1 MVRYTAK
8 DLVKAASQIADLENS
23 DFISWNENIRLMN
36 EAYTALYQKLI
47 NKNDQSF
54 VVSFTTKDREIELP
68 FDFWQLKNVSIWN
81 NGNVVPILRRSAST
95 SYNSLYY
102 EIRNNVLYITGNF
115 AGEVLVEYWPA
126 PVALYYPPEAKDLGV
141 TLVDIVPFGAY
152 DKKILYKKDVEG
164 KVYWHVY
171 DVENGTDTNLNIEVE
186 TKTRFAYIHKNYILF
201 TGHDVDGYY
210 ISITDYN
217 GNVIYDSTSHKD
229 HCIPVIYRD
238 AIYDIDPNDNSIT
251 FIYGTYYS
259 TDNIS
264 IDVSKVGTNNNN
276 VIFYLALD
284 NGAIGKVMPIPGNEE
299 TDDPKCL
306 TDLYINN
313 SYEHTI
319 ASDYL
324 PLASGNT
331 INTIYRNMMTQHDTD
346 LDKEVSIPTSK
357 KALCISKLD
366 DNTGYGFY
374 TLDGDNN
381 LYIESFLE
389 NTCLD
394 FPNSFYFELLSY
406 ILADAYKA
414 KQGADDSQILAKLS
428 QMEQVFYDSLSSDAY
443 GPVRITNVY

>member
-8 DLVKAASQIADLENS
+8 DLVKAARQIADLENS

-47 NKNDQSF
+47 NKDDQSF
-54 VVSFTTKDREIELP
+54 IVSFTTKDREIELP

-115 AGEVLVEYWPA
+115 AGEILVEYWPA
-126 PVALYYPPEAKDLGV
+126 PVALYYPSEVKDLGV

-164 KVYWHVY
+164 TVYWHVY
-171 DVENGTDTNLNIEVE
+171 DVENGTDTDLHIEVE
-186 TKTRFAYIHKNYILF
+186 TETRFAYIHKNYILF
-201 TGHDVDGYY
+201 TGHDADNYY

-217 GNVIYDSTSHKD
+217 GNVIYNGRQYSTRFV
-229 HCIPVIYRD
+229 PVIYRD
-238 AIYDIDPNDNSIT
+238 SAYQVSLNDNDIE
-251 FIYGTYYS
+251 FLYGTYYDP
-259 TDNIS
+259 DNIDL
-264 IDVSKVGTNNNN
+264 DVSAIGTNNNS

-284 NGAIGKVMPIPGNEE
+284 NGAVGKVMPMPGSDES
-299 TDDPKCL
+299 DDPKCL
-306 TDLYINN
+306 IDLYINN
-313 SYEHTI
+313 TYDRSI
-319 ASDYL
+319 ASDYY
-324 PLASGNT
+324 PLASDDI
-331 INTIYRNMMTQHDTD
+331 INTVYRNMMNQYDTD
-346 LDKEVSIPTSK
+346 LDKEVSITTSK
-357 KALCISKLD
+357 KALCISKID

-443 GPVRITNVY
+443 SSVRITNVY

>member
-8 DLVKAASQIADLENS
+8 DLVKAARQIADLENS

-47 NKNDQSF
+47 NKDDKSF
-54 VVSFTTKDREIELP
+54 IVSFTTKDREIELP

-126 PVALYYPPEAKDLGV
+126 PVALYYPSEVKDLGV

-152 DKKILYKKDVEG
+152 DKKILYKKDVDST
-164 KVYWHVY
+164 VYWHVY
-171 DVENGTDTNLNIEVE
+171 DVENGTDTDLNIEVE
-186 TKTRFAYIHKNYILF
+186 TETRFAYIHKNYILF
-201 TGHDVDGYY
+201 TGHDADNYY

-217 GNVIYDSTSHKD
+217 GNVIYDSAAHRD
-229 HCIPVIYRD
+229 NHIPVIYRD
-238 AIYDIDPNDNSIT
+238 AIYDIDPDDNSIA

-264 IDVSKVGTNNNN
+264 IDVSKVGTNNNT

-284 NGAIGKVMPIPGNEE
+284 NGAIGRVMPIPGNDE

-306 TDLYINN
+306 IDLYINN
-313 SYEHTI
+313 SYEHSI
-319 ASDYL
+319 ASDYY
-324 PLASGNT
+324 PLASGDI
-331 INTIYRNMMTQHDTD
+331 INTVYRNMMNQYDTD
-346 LDKEVSIPTSK
+346 LDKEVSITTSK

-374 TLDGDNN
+374 SVDGDNN

>member
-8 DLVKAASQIADLENS
+8 DLVKAARQIADLENS

-47 NKNDQSF
+47 NKDDQSF
-54 VVSFTTKDREIELP
+54 IVSFTTKDREIELP

-81 NGNVVPILRRSAST
+81 NGNVVPILRRSAGT

-115 AGEVLVEYWPA
+115 TGEVLVEYWPT
-126 PVALYYPPEAKDLGV
+126 PVALYYPPEVKDLGV
-141 TLVDIVPFGAY
+141 SLVDIVPFGAY
-152 DKKILYKKDVEG
+152 DKKIIYKKDVDG
-164 KVYWHVY
+164 TVYWHVY
-171 DVENGTDTNLNIEVE
+171 DVENGTDTDLNVEVGTE
-186 TKTRFAYIHKNYILF
+186 TRFAYIYKNYILF
-201 TGHDVDGYY
+201 TGYDSTNHY
-210 ISITDYN
+210 ILVTN
-217 GNVIYDSTSHKD
+217 HQGNVIFDSNTNNQNIY
-229 HCIPVIYRD
+229 IPIIYRESVLAITVDSNEIYTKYGSDELYDD
-238 AIYDIDPNDNSIT
+238 AIDLEAI
-251 FIYGTYYS
+251 GT
-259 TDNIS
+259 D
-264 IDVSKVGTNNNN
+264 N
-276 VIFYLALD
+276 VIFYMVLD
-284 NGAIGKVMPIPGNEE
+284 NGLVGKVTTIPGNVES
-299 TDDPKCL
+299 DDPKCL
-306 TDLYINN
+306 IDCYINN
-313 SYEHTI
+313 NYEKTLT
-319 ASDYL
+319 SDYL
-324 PLASGNT
+324 PLAYRNT
-331 INTIYRNMMTQHDTD
+331 INFIYRNTLEQHNTD
-346 LDKEVSIPTSK
+346 SDNRVSIQTPR
-357 KALCISKLD
+357 KALCISKID

-374 TLDGDNN
+374 TLDGENN

>member
-8 DLVKAASQIADLENS
+8 DLVKAARQIADLENS

-47 NKNDQSF
+47 NKDDQSF
-54 VVSFTTKDREIELP
+54 IVSFTTKDREIELP

-126 PVALYYPPEAKDLGV
+126 PVALYYPPEVKDLGV

-164 KVYWHVY
+164 TVYWHVY
-171 DVENGTDTNLNIEVE
+171 DVENGTDTDLNIEVE
-186 TKTRFAYIHKNYILF
+186 TETRFAYIHKNYILF
-201 TGHDVDGYY
+201 SGYDSTNRY
-210 ISITDYN
+210 ILITN
-217 GNVIYDSTSHKD
+217 HQGNVIFDSNTNHQNIY
-229 HCIPVIYRD
+229 IPIIYRD
-238 AIYDIDPNDNSIT
+238 SVLAIAVDSNEIYTKYGPDQLDNNAIDLESI
-251 FIYGTYYS
+251 GT
-259 TDNIS
+259 
-264 IDVSKVGTNNNN
+264 NN
-276 VIFYLALD
+276 VIFYMVLD
-284 NGAIGKVMPIPGNEE
+284 NGLVGKVMPIPGNVES
-299 TDDPKCL
+299 DDPECL
-306 TDLYINN
+306 IDIFVNN
-313 SYEHTI
+313 NYERSI

-331 INTIYRNMMTQHDTD
+331 INSVYRNTLDQHNTD
-346 LDKEVSIPTSK
+346 SDNMVSIQTPR
-357 KALCISKLD
+357 KALCISKID

-374 TLDGDNN
+374 SVDRENN

-394 FPNSFYFELLSY
+394 FPTSFYFELLSY

-428 QMEQVFYDSLSSDAY
+428 QMEQVFFDALSSDAY